1 MEPYERQAFDMFVS
15 LAVER
20 FCERIVQRNGGVERA
35 LARLREDPDGEGVWL
50 GRFVEA
56 FFRENALDNPGGA
69 CLVLRALE
77 RWEAPK
83 TGAGRIGE
91 VLQQMAQ
98 AAFARL
104 VGRKAEEVLERG
116 LVYGGEE

>member
-1 MEPYERQAFDMFVS
+1 MELYERQAFDMFVS

-20 FCERIVQRNGGVERA
+20 FCERIVQRNGGMERA

-83 TGAGRIGE
+83 TGAGS
-91 VLQQMAQ
+91 
-98 AAFARL
+98 FATDGPSRFCPP
-104 VGRKAEEVLERG
+104 GRAE
-116 LVYGGEE
+116 GGGGSGTGACVRW